1 MLVEETKHWGFLI
14 MCQEKYTTNKRK
26 FKQLTY
32 KERIKIETLY
42 NDQHLSYTEIG
53 KILGKHRTTISR
65 EIKNGLVK
73 NLTSELIEIYVYSA
87 EVAQRKNEEN
97 ETAKGT
103 YLKIGTDMKLAR
115 FIERQI
121 KEEKTSPEVIAYKI
135 KQEKFSTTL
144 CYKTIYNYI
153 DKEILEVKRKDL
165 VYGNYSKK
173 EDKEPK
179 EEKEFLK
186 ANKEGKTI
194 HDRPKEIERREELGH
209 WEMDLV
215 EGLKGK
221 KEPYL
226 LVLSER
232 KTRKEI
238 IELIPNKSAKAV
250 SKALDRIEREVGV
263 AKFRE
268 MFKTITTDNGS
279 EFRNWK
285 SIEQS
290 YTGSKKARTK
300 QYFADSY
307 SSWQR
312 GTNENINKMI
322 RRFLPKGTSFKGL
335 KQEDVKR
342 IEKWINKYPR
352 KILKFKTSE
361 EYYEEEIKS
370 A

>member
-1 MLVEETKHWGFLI
+1 
-14 MCQEKYTTNKRK
+14 MCQEQYNTNKRK

-32 KERIKIETLY
+32 KDRIKIETLY
-42 NDQHLSYTEIG
+42 NDQHLNYTQIG

-65 EIKNGLVK
+65 EIKLGLVE
-73 NLTSELIEIYVYSA
+73 LETSYLPVWKYCA
-87 EVAQRKNEEN
+87 EVGQRKNKEN

-103 YLKIGTDMKLAR
+103 YLKIGTDIKLAN
-115 FIERQI
+115 FIETQI
-121 KEEKTSPEVIAYKI
+121 KEEKTSPEVISYKI

-144 CYKTIYNYI
+144 CFKTIYNYI

-165 VYGNYSKK
+165 VYGNYDKK
-173 EDKEPK
+173 EDNEQQ
-179 EEKEFLK
+179 EESEFLK

-194 HDRPKEIERREELGH
+194 HDRPKAIESREELGH

-215 EGLKGK
+215 EGLKGQ

-226 LVLSER
+226 WVLSER

-238 IELIPNKSAKAV
+238 IELIPNKSAKSV
-250 SKALDRIEREVGV
+250 SKALDRIEKEIGV
-263 AKFRE
+263 VKFRE
-268 MFKTITTDNGS
+268 IFKTITTDNGA

-290 YTGSKKARTK
+290 YTGSKKARTT
-300 QYFADSY
+300 QYYADAY

-335 KQEDVKR
+335 KQKDVKR
-342 IEKWINKYPR
+342 IEKWINQYPR

-361 EYYEEEIKS
+361 EYYKEEIKV

>member
-1 MLVEETKHWGFLI
+1 
-14 MCQEKYTTNKRK
+14 MCQEQYNTNRRE

-32 KERIKIETLY
+32 KDRIKIETLY
-42 NDQHLSYTEIG
+42 NDQGLNYTQIG
-53 KILGKHRTTISR
+53 NILGKHRTTISR
-65 EIKNGLVK
+65 DIKSGLVE
-73 NLTSELIEIYVYSA
+73 LETSYLPVLKYCA

-103 YLKIGTDMKLAR
+103 YLKIGTDMELAN
-115 FIERQI
+115 FIETQI
-121 KEEKTSPEVIAYKI
+121 KEEKTSPEVIEYKI
-135 KQEKFSTTL
+135 KQEKFSRTL
-144 CYKTIYNYI
+144 CFKTIYNYI

-165 VYGNYSKK
+165 VYGKYRPK
-173 EDKEPK
+173 EDNETK
-179 EEKEFLK
+179 EESDAIK
-186 ANKEGKTI
+186 ANKKGKTI
-194 HDRPKEIERREELGH
+194 HDRPKEIEKREEIGH

-215 EGLKGK
+215 EGLKGQ

-238 IELIPNKSAKAV
+238 IELIPDKSAKSV

-263 AKFRE
+263 IKFRE
-268 MFKTITTDNGS
+268 MFKTITTDNGA

-285 SIEQS
+285 LIEKS
-290 YTGSKKARTK
+290 YTGSKKARTS
-300 QYFADSY
+300 QYYADAY

-342 IEKWINKYPR
+342 IEKWINQYPR

-361 EYYEEEIKS
+361 EYYQEEIRV

>member
-1 MLVEETKHWGFLI
+1 
-14 MCQEKYTTNKRK
+14 MCQEQYNTNKRN

-42 NDQHLSYTEIG
+42 NDQHLSYTQIG
-53 KILGKHRTTISR
+53 EILGKHRTTISR
-65 EIKNGLVK
+65 EIKLGLVE
-73 NLTSELIEIYVYSA
+73 LETSYLPVWKYCA

-103 YLKIGTDMKLAR
+103 NLKIGHDIKLAN
-115 FIERQI
+115 FIEKEI
-121 KEEKTSPEVIAYKI
+121 KEEKSSPEVIEYKI
-135 KQEKFSTTL
+135 KQGKFSTTM
-144 CYKTIYNYI
+144 CFKTIYNYI
-153 DKEILEVKRKDL
+153 DKEILDVKRNDL
-165 VYGNYSKK
+165 VYGKYNKK
-173 EDKEPK
+173 EEEKK
-179 EEKEFLK
+179 EESDRIKP
-186 ANKEGKTI
+186 NKEGKTI
-194 HDRPKEIERREELGH
+194 HDRPKEINTREELGH

-215 EGLKGK
+215 EGLKGQ

-238 IELIPNKSAKAV
+238 IELIPNKSAEAV
-250 SKALDRIEREVGV
+250 AKALDRIERQLGV
-263 AKFRE
+263 VKFRKT
-268 MFKTITTDNGS
+268 FKTITTDNGA

-285 SIEQS
+285 VIEKS
-290 YTGSKKARTK
+290 YTGSKKARTS
-300 QYFADSY
+300 QYFADAY

-322 RRFLPKGTSFKGL
+322 RRFLPKGTSFKNL
-335 KQEDVKR
+335 TQEDVKR
-342 IEKWINKYPR
+342 IEKWVNNYPR

-361 EYYEEEIKS
+361 EYYQEEIKV

>member
-1 MLVEETKHWGFLI
+1 
-14 MCQEKYTTNKRK
+14 MCQEKYNTNRRK

-32 KERIKIETLY
+32 KDRIKIETLY
-42 NDQHLSYTEIG
+42 NDQHLNYTQIG
-53 KILGKHRTTISR
+53 DILGKHRTTISR
-65 EIKNGLVK
+65 DIKLGLVE
-73 NLTSELIEIYVYSA
+73 LETSYLPVWKYCA

-103 YLKIGTDMKLAR
+103 NLKIGNDMKLAY
-115 FIERQI
+115 FIEKEI
-121 KEEKTSPEVIAYKI
+121 KEEKSSPEVVEYKI

-144 CYKTIYNYI
+144 CFKTIYNYI
-153 DKEILEVKRKDL
+153 DKEILEIKRKDL
-165 VYGNYSKK
+165 TYGNYTKK
-173 EDKEPK
+173 EDNKK
-179 EEKEFLK
+179 EESEKMK
-186 ANKEGKTI
+186 PNKEGKTI
-194 HDRPKEIERREELGH
+194 HDRPEEINTREEVGH

-215 EGLKGK
+215 EGLKGQ

-238 IELIPNKSAKAV
+238 IELIPNKEAKSV
-250 SKALDRIEREVGV
+250 SKALDKIERKMGV
-263 AKFRE
+263 VKFRE
-268 MFKTITTDNGS
+268 TFKTITTDNGS

-285 SIEQS
+285 IIEKS
-290 YTGSKKARTK
+290 YKGSKKGRTT
-300 QYFADSY
+300 QYYADAY

-322 RRFLPKGTSFKGL
+322 RRFLPKGTSFKNL
-335 KQEDVKR
+335 TQEEVKR
-342 IEKWINKYPR
+342 IEKWINNYPR

-361 EYYEEEIKS
+361 EYYQEEMKV

>member
-1 MLVEETKHWGFLI
+1 
-14 MCQEKYTTNKRK
+14 
-26 FKQLTY
+26 
-32 KERIKIETLY
+32 
-42 NDQHLSYTEIG
+42 
-53 KILGKHRTTISR
+53 
-65 EIKNGLVK
+65 
-73 NLTSELIEIYVYSA
+73 
-87 EVAQRKNEEN
+87 
-97 ETAKGT
+97 
-103 YLKIGTDMKLAR
+103 MKLAN
-115 FIERQI
+115 FIEKEI
-121 KEEKTSPEVIAYKI
+121 KEEKSSPEVVEYKI
-135 KQEKFSTTL
+135 KQSKFKTTL
-144 CYKTIYNYI
+144 CFKTIYNYI
-153 DKEILEVKRKDL
+153 DKEILEIERKDL
-165 VYGNYSKK
+165 TCGKYKKK
-173 EDKEPK
+173 EKIKK

-186 ANKEGKTI
+186 PNKEGKTI
-194 HDRPKEIERREELGH
+194 HDRPEEIKTREEIGH

-215 EGLKGK
+215 EGLKGQ

-238 IELIPNKSAKAV
+238 IELLPNKTAKSV
-250 SKALDRIEREVGV
+250 SKALDRIEKEIGV
-263 AKFRE
+263 VKFRE
-268 MFKTITTDNGS
+268 TFKTITTDNGA

-290 YTGSKKARTK
+290 YTGSKKARTS
-300 QYFADSY
+300 QYFADAY

-342 IEKWINKYPR
+342 IEKWINQYPR

-361 EYYEEEIKS
+361 EYYQEELKI

>member
-1 MLVEETKHWGFLI
+1 
-14 MCQEKYTTNKRK
+14 MCQEQYNTNKGK

-32 KERIKIETLY
+32 KDRIKIETLY
-42 NDQHLSYTEIG
+42 NDQHLSYTQIG
-53 KILGKHRTTISR
+53 KILEKHRTTISR
-65 EIKNGLVK
+65 DIKNGLVK

-87 EVAQRKNEEN
+87 EVAQRKNEAN

-103 YLKIGTDMKLAR
+103 YLKIGTDMKLAS
-115 FIERQI
+115 FIETQI

-135 KQEKFSTTL
+135 KKERFSTTL
-144 CYKTIYNYI
+144 CFKTIYNYI
-153 DKEILEVKRKDL
+153 DKEIIEVKRKDL
-165 VYGNYSKK
+165 VYGNYAKK
-173 EDKEPK
+173 EDKEQK
-179 EEKEFLK
+179 EESDFLK
-186 ANKEGKTI
+186 PNKEGKTI
-194 HDRPKEIERREELGH
+194 HDRPEEIKTREEIGH

-215 EGLKGK
+215 EGLKGQ

-238 IELIPNKSAKAV
+238 IELIPNKSAKSV
-250 SKALDRIEREVGV
+250 SKALDRIEKEIGV
-263 AKFRE
+263 VKFRE
-268 MFKTITTDNGS
+268 TFKTITTDNGA

-290 YTGSKKARTK
+290 YTGSKKTRTS
-300 QYFADSY
+300 QYFADAY

-342 IEKWINKYPR
+342 IEKWINQYPR

-361 EYYEEEIKS
+361 EYYQEELKV